1 MTTLAITTTRHW
13 LLVQAFAL
21 LGRLASFVAPDRRGN
36 TRWALAYHSSA
47 RNCVLVLD
55 ASGSMLCE
63 DWTPSRMGAAKEA
76 AQSFCD
82 RLRTEQPDARIA
94 ILAFGNGCKIYC
106 NLTRASE
113 IAKLSE
119 AIGRID
125 CLGLTNMRSGLGV
138 ARRILQR
145 CDKTE
150 CQVVLLTDGHNT
162 GACPRKF
169 AAQLRKFAVVECVG
183 IGGSPVDVDEFLLK
197 QISSAYP
204 DGSKR
209 YRWIGD
215 KEKLVEHFH
224 NLAGGISRS

>member
-13 LLVQAFAL
+13 LLVQVFAL
-21 LGRLASFVAPDRRGN
+21 LDRLTSFISPDRRGN
-36 TRWALAYHSSA
+36 TQSPTADYKRT

-55 ASGSMLCE
+55 ASGSMLGE
-63 DWTPSRMGAAKEA
+63 DWRPSRMGAAKEA
-76 AQSFCD
+76 AQTFCD
-82 RLRTEQPDARIA
+82 RLRTEQPDACVA

-106 NLTRASE
+106 NLTKASE
-113 IAKLSE
+113 ITKLSR

-125 CLGLTNMRSGLGV
+125 CLGLTNMRSGLQ
-138 ARRILQR
+138 AALRILQHCGR
-145 CDKTE
+145 TE

-162 GACPRKF
+162 GACPRKL
-169 AAQLRKFAVVECVG
+169 ATELRKFAVIESVG
-183 IGGSPVDVDEFLLK
+183 IGGSPVDVDEELLK
-197 QISSAYP
+197 ELSSTYP